1 MFDGVSIGRGR
12 SKLILILSGARL
24 RRAQS
29 KDAGCFCN
37 AKRRYNPRMEQTI
50 SFTSDALTLRGFLH
64 VPDGA
69 GRHPALVLCHGF
81 GGSCRGAGHP
91 ELAKAIEQAGYVVL
105 RFDFRG
111 CGQSEGKRGNVIV
124 EEEVVDLRHAL
135 DWLSAQ
141 PCVDAN
147 RIGVIGASL
156 GGSVAIEVAARDA
169 RVRLCVANGSIG
181 NGERR
186 YRAQY
191 RDAASWQAF
200 LAKLDAAK
208 RAGTDLGRFEI
219 VHIPESDRA
228 GLPPGA
234 IMEFTAATAQSLLD
248 SCPERAVGKLAPR
261 PLLLVHPRGDGVVPF
276 GESEAL
282 AKAAGA
288 NAELH
293 IIEGSAH
300 FGSGSAEIAAL
311 VLDFLKRKMPAN

>member
-1 MFDGVSIGRGR
+1 
-12 SKLILILSGARL
+12 
-24 RRAQS
+24 
-29 KDAGCFCN
+29 
-37 AKRRYNPRMEQTI
+37 MEQAI
-50 SFTSDALTLRGFLH
+50 GFTSDGLALKGFLNM
-64 VPDGA
+64 PEGA
-69 GRHPALVLCHGF
+69 GKRPGLVLCHGF

-91 ELAKAIEQAGYVVL
+91 ELARALEQAGYAVL

-111 CGQSEGKRGNVIV
+111 CGQSEGRRGDVIV
-124 EEEVVDLRHAL
+124 DEEIADLRHAIDFL
-135 DWLSAQ
+135 QAQ
-141 PCVDAN
+141 PCVDAA

-156 GGSVAIEVAARDA
+156 GGSVAIEVAASDA
-169 RVRLCVANGSIG
+169 RVKLCVANGSVG

-191 RDAASWQAF
+191 PGDAAWRAF
-200 LAKLDAAK
+200 LGRLAEAK
-208 RAGTDLGRFEI
+208 RANAMLDRFAI
-219 VHIPESDRA
+219 VHIPERDRA

-248 SCPERAVGKLAPR
+248 SCPERAVAKIAPR

-288 NAELH
+288 HAELH
-293 IIEGSAH
+293 IIDGSAH

-311 VLDFLKRKMPAN
+311 VLDFLKRHLAVV

>member
-1 MFDGVSIGRGR
+1 
-12 SKLILILSGARL
+12 
-24 RRAQS
+24 
-29 KDAGCFCN
+29 
-37 AKRRYNPRMEQTI
+37 MEQTVT
-50 SFTSDALTLRGFLH
+50 FTSDGLALKGFLH

-69 GRHPALVLCHGF
+69 EKRPGLVLCHGF

-91 ELAKAIEQAGYVVL
+91 ELAKALAAAGYVVL

-111 CGQSEGKRGNVIV
+111 CGQSEGTRGDVIV
-124 EEEVVDLRHAL
+124 DEEIADLRHAL
-135 DWLSAQ
+135 DFLLAQ
-141 PCVDAN
+141 PQVDTA

-156 GGSVAIEVAARDA
+156 GGSVAIEVAATDP
-169 RVRLCVANGSIG
+169 RVTVCVANGSIG

-191 RDAASWQAF
+191 RDDTSWQAF

-208 RAGTDLGRFEI
+208 RGNALLNRFDI
-219 VHIPESDRA
+219 VHIPEPDRA
-228 GLPPGA
+228 GLPQGA

-248 SCPERAVGKLAPR
+248 SCPERAVGQLAPR
-261 PLLLVHPRGDGVVPF
+261 PLLLVHPRGDGVVPC

-293 IIEGSAH
+293 IIDGSAH
-300 FGSGSAEIAAL
+300 FGSGSAEIVRL
-311 VLDFLKRKMPAN
+311 VRDFLKRHLPV

>member
-1 MFDGVSIGRGR
+1 
-12 SKLILILSGARL
+12 
-24 RRAQS
+24 
-29 KDAGCFCN
+29 
-37 AKRRYNPRMEQTI
+37 MEQAI
-50 SFTSDALTLRGFLH
+50 GFTSDGLALKGFLH

-69 GRHPALVLCHGF
+69 RKRPGLVLCHGF

-91 ELAKAIEQAGYVVL
+91 ELATALEQAGYVVL

-111 CGQSEGKRGNVIV
+111 CGQSAGRRGDIIV
-124 EEEVVDLRHAL
+124 DEEIADLRHAIDFL
-135 DWLSAQ
+135 ATQS
-141 PCVDAN
+141 CVDAA

-156 GGSVAIEVAARDA
+156 GGSVAIEVAASDA
-169 RVRLCVANGSIG
+169 RVQLCVANGSVG

-191 RDAASWQAF
+191 PDDGAWHAF
-200 LAKLDAAK
+200 LRRLDEAK
-208 RAGTDLGRFEI
+208 RTRAMLNRFEI
-219 VHIPESDRA
+219 VHIPERDRA

-234 IMEFTAATAQSLLD
+234 IMEFTAATAQSLLN
-248 SCPERAVGKLAPR
+248 SCPERVVNKIAPR

-282 AKAAGA
+282 AKEAGA

-311 VLDFLKRKMPAN
+311 VVDFLRRHLPV

>member
-1 MFDGVSIGRGR
+1 
-12 SKLILILSGARL
+12 
-24 RRAQS
+24 
-29 KDAGCFCN
+29 
-37 AKRRYNPRMEQTI
+37 MEQTVT
-50 SFTSDALTLRGFLH
+50 FTSDGLALKGFLH

-69 GRHPALVLCHGF
+69 EKRPGLVLCHGF

-91 ELAKAIEQAGYVVL
+91 ELAKALAAAGYVVL

-111 CGQSEGKRGNVIV
+111 CGQSEGTRGDVIV
-124 EEEVVDLRHAL
+124 DEEIADLRHAL
-135 DWLSAQ
+135 DFLLAQ
-141 PCVDAN
+141 PQVDTA

-156 GGSVAIEVAARDA
+156 GGSVAIEVAATDP
-169 RVRLCVANGSIG
+169 RVTVCVANGSIG

-191 RDAASWQAF
+191 RDNAAWQAF
-200 LAKLDAAK
+200 LKQLDAAK
-208 RAGTDLGRFEI
+208 RNNTPLSRFDI
-219 VHIPESDRA
+219 VHIPERDRA

-248 SCPERAVGKLAPR
+248 SCPERVVGKIAPR
-261 PLLLVHPRGDGVVPF
+261 PLLLIHPRGDGVVPY

-282 AKAAGA
+282 AKEAGT

-300 FGSGSAEIAAL
+300 FGSGSAEIARL
-311 VLDFLKRKMPAN
+311 VLDFLRRHLPI

>member
-1 MFDGVSIGRGR
+1 
-12 SKLILILSGARL
+12 
-24 RRAQS
+24 
-29 KDAGCFCN
+29 
-37 AKRRYNPRMEQTI
+37 MEQTI
-50 SFTSDALTLRGFLH
+50 SFASDGLTLKGFLH
-64 VPDGA
+64 VTDGT
-69 GRHPALVLCHGF
+69 GKRPGLVLCHGF

-91 ELAKAIEQAGYVVL
+91 ELAKALEQAGYVVL

-111 CGQSEGKRGNVIV
+111 CGQSEGRRGDVIV
-124 EEEVVDLRHAL
+124 DEEIADLRHAL
-135 DWLSAQ
+135 DFLATQ
-141 PCVDAN
+141 PGVDAA

-156 GGSVAIEVAARDA
+156 GGSVAIEVAASDA
-169 RVRLCVANGSIG
+169 RVKVCVANGSIG

-191 RDAASWQAF
+191 RDDAAWQAF
-200 LAKLDAAK
+200 LKRLDAAK
-208 RAGTDLGRFEI
+208 RNNTPLSRFDI
-219 VHIPESDRA
+219 VHIPERDRA

-248 SCPERAVGKLAPR
+248 LCPERVVGKIAPR
-261 PLLLVHPRGDGVVPF
+261 PLLLIHPRGDGVVPY

-300 FGSGSAEIAAL
+300 FGSGSAEIARL
-311 VLDFLKRKMPAN
+311 VLDFLRRHLPI

>member
-1 MFDGVSIGRGR
+1 
-12 SKLILILSGARL
+12 
-24 RRAQS
+24 
-29 KDAGCFCN
+29 
-37 AKRRYNPRMEQTI
+37 MEQAI
-50 SFTSDALTLRGFLH
+50 SFTSDELILRGFLH
-64 VPDGA
+64 VPEGA
-69 GRHPALVLCHGF
+69 GKHPALVLCHGF

-111 CGQSEGKRGNVIV
+111 CGQSEGQRGSVIV
-124 EEEVVDLRHAL
+124 EEECADLRHAV

-141 PCVDAN
+141 PSVDAS

-156 GGSVAIEVAARDA
+156 GGSVAIEVAASDP
-169 RVRLCVANGSIG
+169 RVKLCVANGSIG

-191 RDAASWQAF
+191 QGEASWQAF
-200 LAKLDAAK
+200 LEKLDAAK
-208 RAGTDLGRFEI
+208 RANAHLNRFDI
-219 VHIPESDRA
+219 VHIPERDRA

-248 SCPERAVGKLAPR
+248 VCPERAVGKLAPR
-261 PLLLVHPRGDGVVPF
+261 PLLLVHPRGDGVVPY

-300 FGSGSAEIAAL
+300 FGSGSAEIATL
-311 VLDFLKRKMPAN
+311 VLDFLRRHLPAS

>member
-1 MFDGVSIGRGR
+1 
-12 SKLILILSGARL
+12 
-24 RRAQS
+24 
-29 KDAGCFCN
+29 
-37 AKRRYNPRMEQTI
+37 MEQAI
-50 SFTSDALTLRGFLH
+50 GFASDGLALKGFLH
-64 VPDGA
+64 RPGSA
-69 GRHPALVLCHGF
+69 GKHPGIVLCHGF

-91 ELAKAIEQAGYVVL
+91 ELAKALEQSGYVVL

-111 CGQSEGKRGNVIV
+111 CGQSEGRRGEVIV
-124 EEEVVDLRHAL
+124 DEEIVDLRHAIDFL
-135 DWLSAQ
+135 EKESSVEA
-141 PCVDAN
+141 A

-156 GGSVAIEVAARDA
+156 GGSVAIEAAARDA
-169 RVRLCVANGSIG
+169 RVKLCVANGSVG

-191 RDAASWQAF
+191 KDEAAWRAF
-200 LAKLDAAK
+200 LRRLEEAK
-208 RAGTDLGRFEI
+208 RTKTTLNRFEI

-234 IMEFTAATAQSLLD
+234 VMDFTAATAQSLLD
-248 SCPERAVGKLAPR
+248 SCPERVVTRIAPR
-261 PLLLVHPRGDGVVPF
+261 PLLLVHPRGDRVVPYT
-276 GESEAL
+276 ESEAL

-311 VLDFLKRKMPAN
+311 VLEFLKRHLPA